1 MVLSR
6 VSPKRIAALLVVAL
20 IIVAPLA
27 WIVWSL
33 AAATTIAAANRDQAE
48 MLASLQTRLKALA
61 ASAKGEQADEASIY
75 LPGES
80 PAIAGAAL
88 QRIIANTVQAA
99 GGRLIQSE
107 IARPDATASV
117 PEPGVVNLRTEFET
131 DIVGL
136 QRVIFDLET
145 GAPILM
151 VQAVTI
157 EASQSASDSANP
169 RLSIVLLV
177 RGRWEA

>member
-1 MVLSR
+1 MAISLG
-6 VSPKRIAALLVVAL
+6 SPKRIAALLAVAL
-20 IIVAPLA
+20 IIVTPFV

-48 MLASLQTRLKALA
+48 MLASLQERLKALN
-61 ASAKGEQADEASIY
+61 ASAKGPQADEASAY
-75 LPGES
+75 LPGKS

-88 QRIIANTVQAA
+88 QRIVANTVQAA
-99 GGRLIQSE
+99 GGRVIQSE
-107 IARPDATASV
+107 IARLDAAAAD
-117 PEPGVVNLRTEFET
+117 PEPGVVNLRTEFQT

-136 QRVIFDLET
+136 QRIIFDLET

-151 VQAVTI
+151 VQAITI
-157 EASQSASDSANP
+157 EAAKSAAESANP
-169 RLSIVLLV
+169 GLSVVLLV